1 MRKDRKP
8 FLKYRIHRKKF
19 FYHLL
24 TAVLLCVILLAAL
37 LVFFSGSWEN
47 QYSQAVQKNFL
58 EAEQRLG
65 SIEAWSEA
73 YIEEIYRNRNVMDDT
88 KAMLEAET
96 YDDYMKLRGENSKN
110 YEYQL
115 AYLPG
120 KLKRLFVNPQAN
132 IRCITLEGEN
142 GVKTIWLDPVSNDMR
157 LKFEQNNGQ
166 EAEPCYGDLVVL
178 TYTVRDST
186 AVSNVYGQMHLWIS
200 SEDIFGELQAD
211 QMGVWEVLSQGE
223 VLTGG
228 EVTDKEKE
236 WLEGNGGFRLNSV
249 VFWRLESAQADYEYR
264 AAVDYLTL
272 LGRHES
278 TLWVVIVALVLIAAG
293 GVFVDYLGLRQD
305 EKFLN
310 YIMGTLETMEEGDF
324 SRIRQRK
331 FPVQQKENEYSLIA
345 SALRDVGLELE
356 TYIKTEYI
364 LKMKEQE
371 TEMRALQHQINPH
384 FLYNTLETLRSKAL
398 MQGDRDMAD
407 AIAMLGTLYRARMH
421 RKNSISLKEEFS
433 LLEMYLKIMELRFRN
448 NFVYQ
453 IELDREIEETP
464 TVNFWLQPLA
474 ENFFTHGFDRESEYN
489 LLIVSGHAQ
498 DGGAR
503 IELIDNGSGVPEER
517 LDEIRRNMYEGNDD
531 PEADIGLR
539 NVYMRLEYF
548 YRDGFEMNVGNNP
561 EGGFCVSIFIPG
573 KVVEDVHIDDRG

>member
-88 KAMLEAET
+88 KAMLDAET

-157 LKFEQNNGQ
+157 LKFEQNDGQ
-166 EAEPCYGDLVVL
+166 EAEPCYGDLEVL

-186 AVSNVYGQMHLWIS
+186 AVSNVYGQMRLWVS
-200 SEDIFGELQAD
+200 SEDIFGELQED

-236 WLEGNGGFRLNSV
+236 WLEGNGGFRLSPV

-384 FLYNTLETLRSKAL
+384 FLYNTLEMIRSQSL
-398 MQGDRDMAD
+398 QSGDIRTAD
-407 AIAMLGTLYRARMH
+407 AIEMLGALYRARMNKH
-421 RKNSISLKEEFS
+421 KSIHLKEEFHY
-433 LLEMYLKIMELRFRN
+433 LELYLKIMQLRYGEGFLYQVELEPEVEN
-448 NFVYQ
+448 V
-453 IELDREIEETP
+453 ETL
-464 TVNFWLQPLA
+464 NFWLQPLA
-474 ENFFTHGFDRESEYN
+474 ENFFSHGYDRASEFN
-489 LLIVSGHAQ
+489 LLIVTGHKEG
-498 DGGAR
+498 DGVR
-503 IELIDNGSGVPEER
+503 IQVVDNGRGIDPQELETV
-517 LDEIRRNMYEGNDD
+517 RRNMYEGNDD
-531 PEADIGLR
+531 PDADIGLR
-539 NVYMRLEYF
+539 NVYMRLSYF
-548 YRDGFEMNVGNNP
+548 YPEGFSMTIGNN
-561 EGGFCVSIFIPG
+561 EESGVGVSIFIPG
-573 KVVEDVHIDDRG
+573 KAVEDVHTFNS

>member
-24 TAVLLCVILLAAL
+24 TAVLLCVILLAGL

-73 YIEEIYRNRNVMDDT
+73 YIEEVYRNRNVMDDT
-88 KAMLEAET
+88 KAMLNAET

-157 LKFEQNNGQ
+157 LKFEQNDGQ
-166 EAEPCYGDLVVL
+166 EAEPCYGDLAIL
-178 TYTVRDST
+178 IYTVRDST
-186 AVSNVYGQMHLWIS
+186 AVSNVYGQMRLWVS

-236 WLEGNGGFRLNSV
+236 WLEGNGGFRLSPV

-384 FLYNTLETLRSKAL
+384 FLYNTLEMIRSQSL
-398 MQGDRDMAD
+398 QSGDIRTAD
-407 AIAMLGTLYRARMH
+407 AIEMLGALYRARMNKH
-421 RKNSISLKEEFS
+421 KSIHLKEEFHY
-433 LLEMYLKIMELRFRN
+433 LELYLKIMQLRYGEGFLYQVELEPEVEN
-448 NFVYQ
+448 V
-453 IELDREIEETP
+453 ETL
-464 TVNFWLQPLA
+464 NFWLQPLA
-474 ENFFTHGFDRESEYN
+474 ENFFSHGYDRASEFN
-489 LLIVSGHAQ
+489 LLIVTGHKEG
-498 DGGAR
+498 DGVR
-503 IELIDNGSGVPEER
+503 IQVVDNGRGIDPQELETV
-517 LDEIRRNMYEGNDD
+517 RRNMYEGNDD
-531 PEADIGLR
+531 PDADIGLR
-539 NVYMRLEYF
+539 NVYMRLSYF
-548 YRDGFEMNVGNNP
+548 YPEGFSMTIGNN
-561 EGGFCVSIFIPG
+561 EESGVGVSIFIPG
-573 KVVEDVHIDDRG
+573 KAVEDVHTFNS

>member
-88 KAMLEAET
+88 KAMLNAET

-157 LKFEQNNGQ
+157 LKFEQNDGQ
-166 EAEPCYGDLVVL
+166 EAEPCYGDLEVL

-186 AVSNVYGQMHLWIS
+186 AVSNVYGQMRLWVS
-200 SEDIFGELQAD
+200 SEDIFGELQED

-236 WLEGNGGFRLNSV
+236 WLEGNGGFRLSPV

-384 FLYNTLETLRSKAL
+384 FLYNTLEMIRSQSL
-398 MQGDRDMAD
+398 QSGDIRTAD
-407 AIAMLGTLYRARMH
+407 AIEMLGALYRARMNKH
-421 RKNSISLKEEFS
+421 KSIHLKEEFHY
-433 LLEMYLKIMELRFRN
+433 LELYLKIMQLRYGEGFLYQVELEPEVEN
-448 NFVYQ
+448 V
-453 IELDREIEETP
+453 ETL
-464 TVNFWLQPLA
+464 NFWLQPLA
-474 ENFFTHGFDRESEYN
+474 ENFFSHGYDRASEFN
-489 LLIVSGHAQ
+489 LLIVTGHKEG
-498 DGGAR
+498 DGVR
-503 IELIDNGSGVPEER
+503 IQVVDNGRGIDPQELETV
-517 LDEIRRNMYEGNDD
+517 RRNMYEGNDD
-531 PEADIGLR
+531 PDADIGLR
-539 NVYMRLEYF
+539 NVYMRLSYF
-548 YRDGFEMNVGNNP
+548 YPEGFSMTIGNN
-561 EGGFCVSIFIPG
+561 EESGVGVSIFIPG
-573 KVVEDVHIDDRG
+573 KAVEDVHTFNS

>member
-73 YIEEIYRNRNVMDDT
+73 YIEEVYRNRNVMDDT
-88 KAMLEAET
+88 KAMLNAET

-157 LKFEQNNGQ
+157 LKFEQNDGQ
-166 EAEPCYGDLVVL
+166 EAEPCYGDLEVL

-186 AVSNVYGQMHLWIS
+186 AVSNVYGQMRLWVS

-236 WLEGNGGFRLNSV
+236 WLEGNGGFRLSPV

-384 FLYNTLETLRSKAL
+384 FLYNTLEMIRSQSL
-398 MQGDRDMAD
+398 QSGDIRTAD
-407 AIAMLGTLYRARMH
+407 AIEMLGALYRARMNKH
-421 RKNSISLKEEFS
+421 KSIHLKEEFHY
-433 LLEMYLKIMELRFRN
+433 LELYLKIMQLRYGEGFLYQVELEPEVEN
-448 NFVYQ
+448 V
-453 IELDREIEETP
+453 ETL
-464 TVNFWLQPLA
+464 NFWLQPLA
-474 ENFFTHGFDRESEYN
+474 ENFFSHGYDRASEFN
-489 LLIVSGHAQ
+489 LLIVTGHKEG
-498 DGGAR
+498 DGVR
-503 IELIDNGSGVPEER
+503 IQVVDNGRGIDPQELETV
-517 LDEIRRNMYEGNDD
+517 RRNMYEGNDD
-531 PEADIGLR
+531 PDADIGLR
-539 NVYMRLEYF
+539 NVYMRLSYF
-548 YRDGFEMNVGNNP
+548 YPEGFSMTIGNN
-561 EGGFCVSIFIPG
+561 EESGVGVSIFIPG
-573 KVVEDVHIDDRG
+573 KAVEDVHTFNS

>member
-384 FLYNTLETLRSKAL
+384 FLYNTLEMIRSQSL
-398 MQGDRDMAD
+398 QSGDIRTAD
-407 AIAMLGTLYRARMH
+407 AIEMLGALYRARMNKH
-421 RKNSISLKEEFS
+421 KSIHLKEEFHY
-433 LLEMYLKIMELRFRN
+433 LELYLKIMQLRYGEGFLYQVELEPEVEN
-448 NFVYQ
+448 V
-453 IELDREIEETP
+453 ETL
-464 TVNFWLQPLA
+464 NFWLQPLA
-474 ENFFTHGFDRESEYN
+474 ENFFSHGYDRASEFN
-489 LLIVSGHAQ
+489 LLIVTGHKEG
-498 DGGAR
+498 DGVR
-503 IELIDNGSGVPEER
+503 IQVVDNGRGIDSQELETV
-517 LDEIRRNMYEGNDD
+517 RRNMYEGNDD
-531 PEADIGLR
+531 PDADIGLR
-539 NVYMRLEYF
+539 NVYMRLSYF
-548 YRDGFEMNVGNNP
+548 YPEGFSMTIGNN
-561 EGGFCVSIFIPG
+561 EESGVGVSIFIPG
-573 KVVEDVHIDDRG
+573 KAVEDVHTFNS

>member
-73 YIEEIYRNRNVMDDT
+73 YIEEVYRNRNVMDDT
-88 KAMLEAET
+88 KAMLNAET

-157 LKFEQNNGQ
+157 LKFEQNDGQ
-166 EAEPCYGDLVVL
+166 EAEPCYGDLEVL

-186 AVSNVYGQMHLWIS
+186 AVSNVYGQMSLWVS
-200 SEDIFGELQAD
+200 SEDIFGELQED

-236 WLEGNGGFRLNSV
+236 WLEGNGGFRLSPV

-384 FLYNTLETLRSKAL
+384 FLYNTLEMIRSQSL
-398 MQGDRDMAD
+398 QSGDIRTAD
-407 AIAMLGTLYRARMH
+407 AIEMLGALYRARMNKH
-421 RKNSISLKEEFS
+421 KSIHLKEEFHY
-433 LLEMYLKIMELRFRN
+433 LELYLKIMQLRYGEGFLYQVELEPEVEN
-448 NFVYQ
+448 V
-453 IELDREIEETP
+453 ETL
-464 TVNFWLQPLA
+464 NFWLQPLA
-474 ENFFTHGFDRESEYN
+474 ENFFSHGYDRASEFN
-489 LLIVSGHAQ
+489 LLIVTGHKEG
-498 DGGAR
+498 DGVR
-503 IELIDNGSGVPEER
+503 IQVVDNGRGIDPQELETV
-517 LDEIRRNMYEGNDD
+517 RRNMYEGNDD
-531 PEADIGLR
+531 PDADIGLR
-539 NVYMRLEYF
+539 NVYMRLSYF
-548 YRDGFEMNVGNNP
+548 YPEGFSMTIGNN
-561 EGGFCVSIFIPG
+561 EESGVGVSIFIPG
-573 KVVEDVHIDDRG
+573 KAVEDVHTFNS